1 MKKWT
6 LISVLSVFVI
16 YIVGLMIKINMRIPL
31 FITFI
36 IAGLFVYLD
45 PSEKTYRYANWRNPS
60 FQDIE
65 THKIESKSGTFKSTP
80 LSSPFVGIVIAI
92 MLCFAHSF
100 FFVKDDKNNLKHNP
114 DFYVEYIYNYDTIE
128 INVDQSDKDTI
139 TSLQIINT
147 NKDLMINQPLKIYAD
162 DLVYKDVFPVV
173 YHPGNEAETIIL
185 NIYMDDFDIDNAKE
199 LIEYIGL
206 SEEFSDYKLTLT
218 EIRESETF
226 KYKDILNLGEYQEHF
241 YAALE

>member
-1 MKKWT
+1 M
-6 LISVLSVFVI
+6 L
-16 YIVGLMIKINMRIPL
+16 KINMRIPL
-31 FITFI
+31 FIAFI

-60 FQDIE
+60 FQDVE
-65 THKIESKSGTFKSTP
+65 THKIESKSGTFKSNP

-100 FFVKDDKNNLKHNP
+100 FFVKDDKNTLKHNP
-114 DFYVEYIYNYDTIE
+114 DFYVEYIYNDNTMR
-128 INVDQSDKDTI
+128 INVNPSNKIHADESDEELV

-147 NKDLMINQPLKIYAD
+147 NKDLMINQPLKVYAD
-162 DLVYKDVFPVV
+162 DLNYKDTFP
-173 YHPGNEAETIIL
+173 YLYQSNDISETIIL
-185 NIYMDDFDIDNAKE
+185 NIYMDDFNTDDAKA

-206 SEEFSDYKLTLT
+206 SEEFSDSKLTLT
-218 EIRESETF
+218 EVKESKTF
-226 KYKDILNLGEYQEHF
+226 KYKDILSLGEYEEHF